1 MVDVHADWIK
11 RFIQFKQ
18 RGVNNRGGRV
28 PKDSSLAYYAWM
40 LSRVEQAS
48 LDLEHCTD
56 VQLNEFLDKYQ
67 RGRSVNSYSDMV
79 GLIKQVL
86 AFFERHDLNARIKIP
101 ARPDPTERIKD
112 QTISDEDVTKLIKG
126 APTLRDRLLIELL
139 SELGSRRGEIYNLR
153 IKDVAF
159 DKYSAIL
166 TLTGKSGTRL
176 RRVYSA
182 VADLRTYINNH
193 PHRDDPLA
201 PLLLTE
207 SGKPLTTPQS
217 VYGVVRRL
225 SMKVLKRPIH
235 PHQFRHA
242 RATKDSS
249 YFTDREM
256 MKLYGWRK
264 TDMISVYSH
273 ISMKDVDDKD
283 LVLHGLK
290 SKAEILRPIVDV
302 MKCASCEAENAPFS
316 VYCQKCGK
324 VLSKESTRE
333 AIQEEVRRI
342 LKEQGAELLKE
353 LAKSA

>member
-1 MVDVHADWIK
+1 
-11 RFIQFKQ
+11 
-18 RGVNNRGGRV
+18 
-28 PKDSSLAYYAWM
+28 
-40 LSRVEQAS
+40 
-48 LDLEHCTD
+48 
-56 VQLNEFLDKYQ
+56 
-67 RGRSVNSYSDMV
+67 MV

-86 AFFERHDLNARIKIP
+86 VFFERHDLNAKIRIP
-101 ARPDPTERIKD
+101 ARPDPTKRIKD
-112 QTISDEDVTKLIKG
+112 KTISDEDITKLIKG
-126 APTLRDRLLIELL
+126 APTLRDRLLVELL

-153 IKDVAF
+153 IKDVQF

-201 PLLLTE
+201 PLLLQE
-207 SGKPLTTPQS
+207 NGKPLTTAQS

-225 SMKVLKRPIH
+225 SKKVLGRPIH

-264 TDMISVYSH
+264 TDMVSVYSH

-290 SKAEILRPIVDV
+290 SKEDILRPIAEV
-302 MKCASCEAENAPFS
+302 MKCPSCKTENAPFS
-316 VYCQKCGK
+316 VYCQKCGA
-324 VLSKESTRE
+324 VLSKQSTRE
-333 AIQEEVRRI
+333 AVQEEVRRI
-342 LKEQGAELLKE
+342 LKEEYPQLVKE
-353 LAKSA
+353 LAKT